1 MKHFIG
7 ELMTQEYSH
16 PEFGQRGDVFKI
28 VDIHFNDKHIPIEF
42 VLKSYSNKSDFSI
55 TIKKEDLKRMFRPT
69 RNNISIYFNDKYTTA
84 EWFNPE
90 NGGYESATS
99 RCRPTDKYDMETGA
113 HIAIGRLMH
122 KKSVA
127 KMTKEE
133 LVDYLYSNFYN
144 VETNTIDISHLD
156 FSKFQ
161 CNLNIGWCKANQ
173 IQQSGQTAKYVS
185 QKNIHAEHLF
195 QDEQKKEVK

>member
-1 MKHFIG
+1 MKYFKG
-7 ELMTQEYSH
+7 EFLSSSIVI
-16 PEFGQRGDVFKI
+16 PETRLSSNEFKI
-28 VDIHFNDKHIPIEF
+28 VDIVLNSEGKPYKYILRQLNTGAKISIKSEFMEHIFTPTN
-42 VLKSYSNKSDFSI
+42 NKL
-55 TIKKEDLKRMFRPT
+55 T
-69 RNNISIYFNDKYTTA
+69 IYFNGNRTTA

-90 NGGYESATS
+90 NGRYESASS
-99 RCRPTDKYDMETGA
+99 RCRPTDNYDMETGA

-122 KKSVA
+122 KKPIA

-195 QDEQKKEVK
+195 QDDQPKEVK